1 MNGPFTSVAIGLP
14 LDRQVEIGRFVFAA
28 TGGAYRFTMEPARGG
43 FEVVAEWCEP
53 GESAPCAGGYEFW
66 GGSRWFGTPHEA
78 WEAMYEWIARAAR
91 EERRN
96 LEMDLEYRAVKRKD
110 DRI

>member
-43 FEVVAEWCEP
+43 FEVVAEWCEQKKEKGWP
-53 GESAPCAGGYEFW
+53 MPSSCKL
-66 GGSRWFGTPHEA
+66 SFGC
-78 WEAMYEWIARAAR
+78 WS
-91 EERRN
+91 
-96 LEMDLEYRAVKRKD
+96 
-110 DRI
+110 